1 MYMFFYIILIL
12 YILHICLYIYIVY
25 DVFAC
30 SFQISIPSFPFE
42 HSMKSVQIRNFFWSV
57 FSCIQSEYRKIR
69 TEKTPYL
76 DTFQA
81 VDVFSLRR
89 KGCFYPEIERNRKVG
104 IKRDKN
110 L

>member
-1 MYMFFYIILIL
+1 MA
-12 YILHICLYIYIVY
+12 YIYIVY
-25 DVFAC
+25 DAFAC
-30 SFQISIPSFPFE
+30 SFQVSIPSFPFD
-42 HSMKSVQIRNFFWSV
+42 HCMKSVQIRNLFWYV

-76 DTFQA
+76 DTFHA

-89 KGCFYPEIERNRKVG
+89 KVCFYPEIDRNAKVG
-104 IKRDKN
+104 IKWDKN

>member
-1 MYMFFYIILIL
+1 MYII
-12 YILHICLYIYIVY
+12 HITYMAYIYIVY

-30 SFQISIPSFPFE
+30 SFQISIPSFPF
-42 HSMKSVQIRNFFWSV
+42 
-57 FSCIQSEYRKIR
+57 QSEYRKIR

-76 DTFQA
+76 DTFHA

-89 KGCFYPEIERNRKVG
+89 KGFFYPEIDRNSKVG